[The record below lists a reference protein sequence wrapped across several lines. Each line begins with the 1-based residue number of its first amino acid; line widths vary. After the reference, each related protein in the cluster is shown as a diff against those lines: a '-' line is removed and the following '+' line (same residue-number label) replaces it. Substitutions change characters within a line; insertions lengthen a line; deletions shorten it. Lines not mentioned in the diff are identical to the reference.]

1 MIKKDA
7 LGQELSVGDKVIY
20 VTCSYKN
27 EFENID
33 TAIVEKICDC
43 MIKLSNTGREHW
55 RWSRSNLDKHTVY
68 RLPNR
73 IVKM

>member
-7 LGQELSVGDKVIY
+7 LGRELSVGDKVIY
-20 VTCSYKN
+20 VNCSYKN
-27 EFENID
+27 EFRSID
-33 TAIVEKICDC
+33 TAVVEKICNC
-43 MIKLSNTGREHW
+43 MIKLSNTGKEHF
-55 RWSRSNLDKHTVY
+55 RWGDNLDKHTVY